1 MMKFLQ
7 TSSIRTTMNQPSKNN
22 IKIGG
27 ACGFWGDSSLGTEQ
41 LLQVPGIQYITY
53 DYLAELTL
61 AIMAGMRMKN
71 PEHGYALD
79 FIELMKK
86 ALPVAKAKG
95 IKIIANAGGLN
106 PASCAT
112 ALQKTMD
119 ELGHAIRIGVVSGDD
134 ATLTLG
140 QLRKEGVELKDQH
153 SNLPAPPFFL
163 TANAYLGA
171 FPVAAALDAGAD
183 IVITGRV
190 VDSAMVLGA
199 LVHEYKWQPTD
210 LDQLAQG
217 SLAGHIV
224 ECGAQATG
232 GLFTDWQSVPDWA
245 NIGYPVIDVA
255 ADGSFELSKPAG
267 TGGLVNKAVAT
278 EQLLYEIHD
287 PANYA
292 LPDVVCDFTTVQIDE
307 TAPNRVKIHG
317 AKGKAP
323 SDQYKVCATYPEG
336 FRCIGMLSIVGFDA
350 QAKAQRTAEAILER
364 TRAMFKRQ
372 GLSDY
377 TRTSI
382 EIIGSETDLGPHAK
396 VQLGH
401 EAMMRIA
408 ITHADKKAASIFS
421 REIAPAGTSY
431 APGTSGNFGLGR
443 PNVTP
448 LVKMFS
454 CFVPKSLQTP
464 KVLVAGLNL
473 DYVEPE
479 HPYSDTS
486 NNSVK
491 ASTKATITIP
501 AELLGKPLIA
511 IAHGRSGDKGNTSNV
526 GIVAR
531 KPEYWPLLQQLLKPK
546 HLHSYLSHL
555 VKGEIHTF
563 ELPQVQAFNIVMKEA
578 LDGGGMAS
586 MRNDPLGKGMA
597 QLLLNMKISEPS
609 SPV

>member
-1 MMKFLQ
+1 MSMP
-7 TSSIRTTMNQPSKNN
+7 TPNT

-27 ACGFWGDSSLGTEQ
+27 ACGFWGDSSQGTEQ
-41 LLQVPGIQYITY
+41 LLKVPGIQYITY

-79 FIELMKK
+79 FIDLMKK
-86 ALPVAKAKG
+86 ALPVAKSKG
-95 IKIIANAGGLN
+95 IRIIANAGGLN
-106 PASCAT
+106 PAGCAA
-112 ALQKTMD
+112 ALQQAMT
-119 ELGHAIRIGVVSGDD
+119 EAGHTIRIGVVSGDD
-134 ATLTLG
+134 ATGTLG
-140 QLRKEGVELKDQH
+140 QLRKDGVELRDQH
-153 SNLPAPPFFL
+153 SNQAAPPFFL

-171 FPVAAALDAGAD
+171 FPIAAALDAGAD

-199 LVHEYKWQPTD
+199 LVHEFKWQTTD
-210 LDQLAQG
+210 LNPLAQG

-232 GLFTDWQSVPDWA
+232 GLFTDWQQVPDWA
-245 NIGYPVIDVA
+245 NIGYPIVEVS
-255 ADGSFELSKPAG
+255 ADGSFELSKPEG

-292 LPDVVCDFTTVQIDE
+292 LPDVVCDFTTVNIEE
-307 TAPNRVKIHG
+307 TGSNRVRIYG
-317 AKGKAP
+317 ATGKAP
-323 SDQYKVCATYPEG
+323 SDLYKVCATYPEG

-350 QAKAQRTAEAILER
+350 HAKARRTGEAILER

-372 GLSDY
+372 GLADY

-382 EIIGSETDLGPHAK
+382 EIIGSETDLGPHAQ

-408 ITHADKKAASIFS
+408 ITHSDKKAAAIFS

-431 APGTSGNFGLGR
+431 APGTSGNFGMGR

-454 CFVPKSLQTP
+454 CFVPKHMQTAVVQVGGEP
-464 KVLVAGLNL
+464 VQYL
-473 DYVEPE
+473 EPE
-479 HPYSDTS
+479 HP
-486 NNSVK
+486 K
-491 ASTKATITIP
+491 ARVETRPITERSFGKVTVP
-501 AELLGKPLIA
+501 RELLGKPLIE
-511 IAHGRSGDKGNTSNV
+511 IAHGRSGDKGDTSNV

-531 KPEYWPLLQQLLKPK
+531 KPEYWALLQHLLRPENVKN
-546 HLHSYLSHL
+546 YLAHL

-563 ELPQVQAFNIVMKEA
+563 ELPQVQAFNLVMKEA
-578 LDGGGMAS
+578 LDGGGMTS

-597 QLLLNMKISEPS
+597 QVLLNMKITE
-609 SPV
+609 

>member
-1 MMKFLQ
+1 MSMP
-7 TSSIRTTMNQPSKNN
+7 TPNT

-27 ACGFWGDSSLGTEQ
+27 ACGFWGDSSQGTEQ
-41 LLQVPGIQYITY
+41 LLKVPGIQYITY

-79 FIELMKK
+79 FIDLMKK
-86 ALPVAKAKG
+86 ALPVAKSKG
-95 IKIIANAGGLN
+95 IRIIANAGGLN
-106 PASCAT
+106 PAGCAA
-112 ALQKTMD
+112 ALQQAMT
-119 ELGHAIRIGVVSGDD
+119 EAGHTIRIGVVSGDD
-134 ATLTLG
+134 ATGTLG
-140 QLRKEGVELKDQH
+140 QLRKDGVELRDQH
-153 SNLPAPPFFL
+153 SNQAAPPFFL

-171 FPVAAALDAGAD
+171 FPIAAALDAGAD

-199 LVHEYKWQPTD
+199 LVHEFKWQTTD
-210 LDQLAQG
+210 LNPLAQG

-232 GLFTDWQSVPDWA
+232 GLFTDWQQVPDWA
-245 NIGYPVIDVA
+245 NIGYPIVEVS
-255 ADGSFELSKPAG
+255 ADGSFELSKPEG

-292 LPDVVCDFTTVQIDE
+292 LPDVMCDFTTVNIEE
-307 TAPNRVKIHG
+307 TGSNRVRIYG
-317 AKGKAP
+317 ATGKAP
-323 SDQYKVCATYPEG
+323 SDLYKVCATYPEG

-350 QAKAQRTAEAILER
+350 HAKARRTGEAILER

-372 GLSDY
+372 GLADY

-382 EIIGSETDLGPHAK
+382 EIIGSETDLGPHAQ

-408 ITHADKKAASIFS
+408 ITHSDKKAAAIFS

-431 APGTSGNFGLGR
+431 APGTSGNFGMGR

-454 CFVPKSLQTP
+454 CFVPKHMQTAVVQVGGEP
-464 KVLVAGLNL
+464 VQYL
-473 DYVEPE
+473 EPE
-479 HPYSDTS
+479 HP
-486 NNSVK
+486 K
-491 ASTKATITIP
+491 ARVETHPITERSFGKVTVP
-501 AELLGKPLIA
+501 RELLGKPLIE
-511 IAHGRSGDKGNTSNV
+511 IAHGRSGDKGDTSNV

-531 KPEYWPLLQQLLKPK
+531 KPEYWALLQHLLRPENVKN
-546 HLHSYLSHL
+546 YLAHL

-563 ELPQVQAFNIVMKEA
+563 ELPQVQAFNLVMKEA
-578 LDGGGMAS
+578 LDGGGMTS

-597 QLLLNMKISEPS
+597 QVLLNMKITE
-609 SPV
+609 

>member
-1 MMKFLQ
+1 MPIPQ
-7 TSSIRTTMNQPSKNN
+7 S

-41 LLQVPGIQYITY
+41 LLKVPGIQYITY

-79 FIELMKK
+79 FIDLMKR
-86 ALPVAKAKG
+86 ALPAAKSKG

-106 PASCAT
+106 PAGCAA
-112 ALQKTMD
+112 ALQQAMT
-119 ELGHAIRIGVVSGDD
+119 EAGHTIRIGVVSGDD
-134 ATLTLG
+134 ATITLG
-140 QLRKEGVELKDQH
+140 QLRKYGVELRDQH
-153 SNLPAPPFFL
+153 SGQAAPPFFL

-171 FPVAAALDAGAD
+171 FPIAAALDAGAD

-199 LVHEYKWQPTD
+199 LVHEYRWQTTD

-232 GLFTDWQSVPDWA
+232 GLFTDWQRVPDWA
-245 NIGYPVIDVA
+245 NIGYPIVEVA
-255 ADGSFELSKPAG
+255 ADGSFELSKPEG

-292 LPDVVCDFTTVQIDE
+292 LPDVVCDFTTVNIEETGPSRVRID
-307 TAPNRVKIHG
+307 G
-317 AKGKAP
+317 ATGKAP

-350 QAKAQRTAEAILER
+350 QAKARRTGEAILER

-372 GLSDY
+372 GLADY

-382 EIIGSETDLGPHAK
+382 EIIGSETDLGPHAQ

-408 ITHADKKAASIFS
+408 ITHSDKKAAAIFS

-431 APGTSGNFGLGR
+431 APGTSGNFGMGR

-454 CFVPKSLQTP
+454 CFVPKHMQTAVV
-464 KVLVAGLNL
+464 KL
-473 DYVEPE
+473 DGESIGYQEPE
-479 HPYSDTS
+479 HPKPSAD
-486 NNSVK
+486 
-491 ASTKATITIP
+491 IP
-501 AELLGKPLIA
+501 HSAEKSLDNISIPGELLGKPLIE
-511 IAHGRSGDKGNTSNV
+511 IAHGRSGDKGDTSNV

-531 KPEYWPLLQQLLKPK
+531 KPEYWPLLQHLLRPENVKN
-546 HLHSYLSHL
+546 YLAHL
-555 VKGEIHTF
+555 VKGEVHTF
-563 ELPQVQAFNIVMKEA
+563 ELPQVQAFNLVMKEA
-578 LDGGGMAS
+578 LDGGGMTS

-597 QLLLNMKISEPS
+597 QVLLNMKITE
-609 SPV
+609 

>member
-1 MMKFLQ
+1 M
-7 TSSIRTTMNQPSKNN
+7 TMSMPTPNT

-27 ACGFWGDSSLGTEQ
+27 ACGFWGDSSQGTEQ
-41 LLQVPGIQYITY
+41 LLKVPGIQYITY

-79 FIELMKK
+79 FIDLMKK
-86 ALPVAKAKG
+86 ALPVAKSKG
-95 IKIIANAGGLN
+95 IRIIANAGGLN
-106 PASCAT
+106 PAGCAA
-112 ALQKTMD
+112 ALQQAMT
-119 ELGHAIRIGVVSGDD
+119 EAGHTIRIGVVSGDD
-134 ATLTLG
+134 ATGTLG
-140 QLRKEGVELKDQH
+140 QLRKDGVELRDQH
-153 SNLPAPPFFL
+153 SNQAAPPFFL

-171 FPVAAALDAGAD
+171 FPIAAALDAGAD

-199 LVHEYKWQPTD
+199 LVHEFKWQTTD
-210 LDQLAQG
+210 LNPLAQG

-232 GLFTDWQSVPDWA
+232 GLFTDWQQVPDWA
-245 NIGYPVIDVA
+245 NIGYPIVEVS
-255 ADGSFELSKPAG
+255 ADGSFELSKPEG

-292 LPDVVCDFTTVQIDE
+292 LPDVVCDFTTVNIEE
-307 TAPNRVKIHG
+307 TGSNRVRIYG
-317 AKGKAP
+317 ATGKAP
-323 SDQYKVCATYPEG
+323 SDLYKVCATYPEG

-350 QAKAQRTAEAILER
+350 HAKARRTGEAILER

-372 GLSDY
+372 GLADY

-382 EIIGSETDLGPHAK
+382 EIIGSETDLGPHAQ

-408 ITHADKKAASIFS
+408 ITHSDKKAAAIFS

-431 APGTSGNFGLGR
+431 APGTSGNFGMGR

-454 CFVPKSLQTP
+454 CFVPKHMQTAVVQVGGEP
-464 KVLVAGLNL
+464 VQYL
-473 DYVEPE
+473 EPE
-479 HPYSDTS
+479 HP
-486 NNSVK
+486 K
-491 ASTKATITIP
+491 ARVETHPITERSFEKVTVP
-501 AELLGKPLIA
+501 RELLGKPLIE
-511 IAHGRSGDKGNTSNV
+511 IAHGRSGDKGDTSNV

-531 KPEYWPLLQQLLKPK
+531 KPEYWALLQHLLRPENVKN
-546 HLHSYLSHL
+546 YLAHL

-563 ELPQVQAFNIVMKEA
+563 ELPQVQAFNLVMKEA
-578 LDGGGMAS
+578 LDGGGMTS

-597 QLLLNMKISEPS
+597 QVLLNMKITE
-609 SPV
+609 

>member
-1 MMKFLQ
+1 MSMP
-7 TSSIRTTMNQPSKNN
+7 TPNT

-41 LLQVPGIQYITY
+41 LLKVPGIQYITY

-79 FIELMKK
+79 FIDLMKRT
-86 ALPVAKAKG
+86 LPAAKSKG

-106 PASCAT
+106 PAGCAA
-112 ALQKTMD
+112 ALQQAMI
-119 ELGHAIRIGVVSGDD
+119 EAGHTIRIGVVSGDD
-134 ATLTLG
+134 ATGTLG
-140 QLRKEGVELKDQH
+140 QLRKDGVELRDQH
-153 SNLPAPPFFL
+153 SSQAAPPFFL

-171 FPVAAALDAGAD
+171 FPIAAALDAGAD

-199 LVHEYKWQPTD
+199 LVHEFKWQTTD
-210 LDQLAQG
+210 LNPLAQG

-232 GLFTDWQSVPDWA
+232 GLFTDWQQVPDWA
-245 NIGYPVIDVA
+245 NIGYPIVEVA
-255 ADGSFELSKPAG
+255 ADGSFELSKPEG

-292 LPDVVCDFTTVQIDE
+292 LPDVVCDFTTVNIEE
-307 TAPNRVKIHG
+307 TGPNRVRIYG
-317 AKGKAP
+317 ATGKAP
-323 SDQYKVCATYPEG
+323 SDLYKVCATYPEG

-350 QAKAQRTAEAILER
+350 HAKAKRTGETILER

-372 GLSDY
+372 GLADY

-382 EIIGSETDLGPHAK
+382 EIIGSETDLGPHAQ

-408 ITHADKKAASIFS
+408 ITHSDKKAAAIFS

-431 APGTSGNFGLGR
+431 APGTSGNFGMGR

-454 CFVPKSLQTP
+454 CFVPKHMQTAA
-464 KVLVAGLNL
+464 VQVGGENIQ
-473 DYVEPE
+473 YQEPE
-479 HPYSDTS
+479 HP
-486 NNSVK
+486 K
-491 ASTKATITIP
+491 ARAETHPTTEQSFDEITVP
-501 AELLGKPLIA
+501 RELLGKPLIE
-511 IAHGRSGDKGNTSNV
+511 IAHGRSGDKGDTSNV

-531 KPEYWPLLQQLLKPK
+531 KPEYWPVLRYLLRPENVKN
-546 HLHSYLSHL
+546 HLAHL
-555 VKGEIHTF
+555 VKGEVHTF
-563 ELPQVQAFNIVMKEA
+563 ELPQVQAFNLVMKEA
-578 LDGGGMAS
+578 LDGGGMTS

-597 QLLLNMKISEPS
+597 QVLLNIKITE
-609 SPV
+609 

>member
-1 MMKFLQ
+1 MSMP
-7 TSSIRTTMNQPSKNN
+7 TPNT

-27 ACGFWGDSSLGTEQ
+27 ACGFWGDSSQGTEQ
-41 LLQVPGIQYITY
+41 LLKVPGIQYITY

-79 FIELMKK
+79 FIDLMKK
-86 ALPVAKAKG
+86 ALPVAKSKG
-95 IKIIANAGGLN
+95 IRIIANAGGLN
-106 PASCAT
+106 PAGCAA
-112 ALQKTMD
+112 ALQQAMT
-119 ELGHAIRIGVVSGDD
+119 EAGHTIRIGVVSGDD
-134 ATLTLG
+134 ATGTLG
-140 QLRKEGVELKDQH
+140 QLRKDGVELRDQH
-153 SNLPAPPFFL
+153 SNQAAPPFFL

-171 FPVAAALDAGAD
+171 FPIAAALDAGAD

-199 LVHEYKWQPTD
+199 LVHEFKWQTTD
-210 LDQLAQG
+210 LNPLSQG

-232 GLFTDWQSVPDWA
+232 GLFTDWQQVPDWA
-245 NIGYPVIDVA
+245 NIGYPIVEVS
-255 ADGSFELSKPAG
+255 ADGSFELSKPEG

-292 LPDVVCDFTTVQIDE
+292 LPDVVCDFTTVNIEE
-307 TAPNRVKIHG
+307 TGSNRVRIYG
-317 AKGKAP
+317 ATGKAP
-323 SDQYKVCATYPEG
+323 SDLYKVCATYPEG

-350 QAKAQRTAEAILER
+350 HAKARRTGEAILER

-372 GLSDY
+372 GLADY

-382 EIIGSETDLGPHAK
+382 EIIGSETDLGPHAQ

-408 ITHADKKAASIFS
+408 ITHSDKKAAAIFS

-431 APGTSGNFGLGR
+431 APGTSGNFGMGR

-454 CFVPKSLQTP
+454 CFVPKHMQTAVVQVGGEP
-464 KVLVAGLNL
+464 VQYL
-473 DYVEPE
+473 EPE
-479 HPYSDTS
+479 HP
-486 NNSVK
+486 K
-491 ASTKATITIP
+491 ARVETHPITERSFEKVTVP
-501 AELLGKPLIA
+501 RELLGKSLIE
-511 IAHGRSGDKGNTSNV
+511 IAHGRSGDKGDTSNV

-531 KPEYWPLLQQLLKPK
+531 KPEYWALLQHLLRPENVKN
-546 HLHSYLSHL
+546 YLAHL

-563 ELPQVQAFNIVMKEA
+563 ELPQVQAFNLVMKEA
-578 LDGGGMAS
+578 LDGGGMTS

-597 QLLLNMKISEPS
+597 QVLLNMKITE
-609 SPV
+609 

>member
-1 MMKFLQ
+1 MPIPQ
-7 TSSIRTTMNQPSKNN
+7 S

-41 LLQVPGIQYITY
+41 LLKVPGIQYITY

-79 FIELMKK
+79 FIDLMKR
-86 ALPVAKAKG
+86 ALPAAKSKG

-106 PASCAT
+106 PAGCAA
-112 ALQKTMD
+112 ALQQAMT
-119 ELGHAIRIGVVSGDD
+119 EAGHTIQIGVVSGDD
-134 ATLTLG
+134 ATITLG
-140 QLRKEGVELKDQH
+140 QLRKDGVELRDQH
-153 SNLPAPPFFL
+153 SGQAAPPFFL

-171 FPVAAALDAGAD
+171 FPIAAALDAGAD

-199 LVHEYKWQPTD
+199 LVHEYRWQTTD

-232 GLFTDWQSVPDWA
+232 GLFTDWQRVPDWA
-245 NIGYPVIDVA
+245 NIGYPIVEVA
-255 ADGSFELSKPAG
+255 ADGSFELSKPEG

-292 LPDVVCDFTTVQIDE
+292 LPDVVCDFTMVKIEE
-307 TAPNRVKIHG
+307 TGPNRVRIDG
-317 AKGKAP
+317 ATGKAP

-350 QAKAQRTAEAILER
+350 QAKARRTGEAILER

-372 GLSDY
+372 GLADY

-382 EIIGSETDLGPHAK
+382 EIIGSETDLGPHAQ

-408 ITHADKKAASIFS
+408 ITHSDKKAAAIFS

-431 APGTSGNFGLGR
+431 APGTSGNFGMGR

-454 CFVPKSLQTP
+454 CFVPKHMQTAVV
-464 KVLVAGLNL
+464 KLGGESIG
-473 DYVEPE
+473 YQEPE
-479 HPYSDTS
+479 HPKPSAD
-486 NNSVK
+486 
-491 ASTKATITIP
+491 IP
-501 AELLGKPLIA
+501 HSAEKSLDNISIPGELLGKPLIE
-511 IAHGRSGDKGNTSNV
+511 IAHGRSGDKGDTSNV

-531 KPEYWPLLQQLLKPK
+531 KPEYWPLLRHLLRPENVKN
-546 HLHSYLSHL
+546 YLAHL
-555 VKGEIHTF
+555 VKGEVHTF
-563 ELPQVQAFNIVMKEA
+563 ELPQVQAFNLVMKEA
-578 LDGGGMAS
+578 LDGGGMTS

-597 QLLLNMKISEPS
+597 QVLLKMKITE
-609 SPV
+609 

>member
-1 MMKFLQ
+1 MSMP
-7 TSSIRTTMNQPSKNN
+7 TPNT

-27 ACGFWGDSSLGTEQ
+27 ACGFWGDSSQGTEQ
-41 LLQVPGIQYITY
+41 LLKVPGIQYITY

-79 FIELMKK
+79 FIDLMKK
-86 ALPVAKAKG
+86 ALPVAKSKG
-95 IKIIANAGGLN
+95 IRIIANAGGLN
-106 PASCAT
+106 PAGCAA
-112 ALQKTMD
+112 ALQQAMT
-119 ELGHAIRIGVVSGDD
+119 EAGHTIRIGVVSGDD
-134 ATLTLG
+134 ATGTLG
-140 QLRKEGVELKDQH
+140 QLRKDGVELRDQH
-153 SNLPAPPFFL
+153 SNQAAPPFFL

-171 FPVAAALDAGAD
+171 FPIAAALDAGAD

-199 LVHEYKWQPTD
+199 LVHEFKWQTTD
-210 LDQLAQG
+210 LNPLAQG

-232 GLFTDWQSVPDWA
+232 GLFTDWQQVPDWA
-245 NIGYPVIDVA
+245 NIGYPIVEVS
-255 ADGSFELSKPAG
+255 ADGSFELSKPEG

-292 LPDVVCDFTTVQIDE
+292 LPDVVCDFTTVNIEE
-307 TAPNRVKIHG
+307 TGSNRVRIYG
-317 AKGKAP
+317 ATGKAP
-323 SDQYKVCATYPEG
+323 SDLYKVCATYPEG

-350 QAKAQRTAEAILER
+350 HAKARRTGEAILER

-372 GLSDY
+372 GLADY

-382 EIIGSETDLGPHAK
+382 EIIGSETDLGPHAQ

-408 ITHADKKAASIFS
+408 ITHSDKKAAAIFS

-431 APGTSGNFGLGR
+431 APGTSGNFGMGR

-454 CFVPKSLQTP
+454 CFVPKHMQTAVVQVGGEP
-464 KVLVAGLNL
+464 IQYL
-473 DYVEPE
+473 EPE
-479 HPYSDTS
+479 HP
-486 NNSVK
+486 K
-491 ASTKATITIP
+491 ARVETHPITERSFEKVTVP
-501 AELLGKPLIA
+501 RELLGKPLIE
-511 IAHGRSGDKGNTSNV
+511 IAHGRSGDKGDTSNV

-531 KPEYWPLLQQLLKPK
+531 KPEYWALLQHLLRPENVKN
-546 HLHSYLSHL
+546 YLAHL

-563 ELPQVQAFNIVMKEA
+563 ELPQVQAFNLVMKEA
-578 LDGGGMAS
+578 LDGGGMTS

-597 QLLLNMKISEPS
+597 QVLLNMKITE
-609 SPV
+609 

>member
-1 MMKFLQ
+1 MMNFVPTSQ
-7 TSSIRTTMNQPSKNN
+7 TTPTMNQPSKNN

-41 LLQVPGIQYITY
+41 LLQVPGMQYITY

-86 ALPVAKAKG
+86 ALPVAKSKG

-119 ELGHAIRIGVVSGDD
+119 EMGQTVRIGVVSGDD
-134 ATLTLG
+134 ATLTLA
-140 QLRKEGVELKDQH
+140 QLRKEGVELNDQH
-153 SNLPAPPFFL
+153 SHQPAPPFFL

-171 FPVAAALDAGAD
+171 FPITAALDAGAD

-245 NIGYPVIDVA
+245 NIGYPIVDVA
-255 ADGSFELSKPAG
+255 ADGSFELSKPEG

-292 LPDVVCDFTTVQIDE
+292 LPDVVCDFTTVHIEE

-323 SDQYKVCATYPEG
+323 SKQYKVCATYPEG

-350 QAKAQRTAEAILER
+350 QAKAQRTGESILER

-372 GLSDY
+372 GLGDY

-382 EIIGSETDLGPHAK
+382 EIIGSETDLGPHAT
-396 VQLGH
+396 VQLGR
-401 EAMMRIA
+401 EAMLRIA
-408 ITHADKKAASIFS
+408 IAHTDKKAASIFS

-431 APGTSGNFGLGR
+431 APGTSGNFGMGR

-454 CFVPKSLQTP
+454 CFVPKHLQTP
-464 KVLVAGLNL
+464 KVQVAGLNL
-473 DYVEPE
+473 DYQEPE
-479 HPYSDTS
+479 HPE
-486 NNSVK
+486 NNMENDANNNATASQSVK
-491 ASTKATITIP
+491 PISIP
-501 AELLGKPLIA
+501 AELMGKPLIA

-531 KPEYWPLLQQLLKPK
+531 KPEYWPLLQHLLQPAKVK
-546 HLHSYLSHL
+546 NHLAHL
-555 VKGEIHTF
+555 VKGEVHTF
-563 ELPQVQAFNIVMKEA
+563 ELPQVQAFNLVMKEA

-597 QLLLNMKISEPS
+597 QVLLNMTISD
-609 SPV
+609 

>member
-1 MMKFLQ
+1 MPIPQ
-7 TSSIRTTMNQPSKNN
+7 S

-41 LLQVPGIQYITY
+41 LLKVPGIQYITY

-79 FIELMKK
+79 FIDLMKR
-86 ALPVAKAKG
+86 ALPAAKSKG

-106 PASCAT
+106 PAGCAA
-112 ALQKTMD
+112 ALQQAMT
-119 ELGHAIRIGVVSGDD
+119 EAGHTIRIGVVSGDD
-134 ATLTLG
+134 ATITLG
-140 QLRKEGVELKDQH
+140 QLRKDGVELRDQH
-153 SNLPAPPFFL
+153 SGQAAPPFFL

-171 FPVAAALDAGAD
+171 FPIAAALDAGAD

-199 LVHEYKWQPTD
+199 LVHEYRWQTTD

-232 GLFTDWQSVPDWA
+232 GLFTDWQRVPDWA
-245 NIGYPVIDVA
+245 NIGYPIVEVA
-255 ADGSFELSKPAG
+255 ADGSFELSKPEG

-292 LPDVVCDFTTVQIDE
+292 LPDVVCDFTTVNIEETGPSRVRID
-307 TAPNRVKIHG
+307 G
-317 AKGKAP
+317 ATGKAP
-323 SDQYKVCATYPEG
+323 IDQYKVCATYPEG

-350 QAKAQRTAEAILER
+350 QAKAKRTGEAILER
-364 TRAMFKRQ
+364 TRAMFKQQ
-372 GLSDY
+372 GLADY

-382 EIIGSETDLGPHAK
+382 EIIGSETDLGPHAQ

-408 ITHADKKAASIFS
+408 ITHSDKKAAAIFS

-431 APGTSGNFGLGR
+431 APGTSGNFGMGR

-454 CFVPKSLQTP
+454 CFVPKHMQTAVV
-464 KVLVAGLNL
+464 KLGGESIG
-473 DYVEPE
+473 YQEPE
-479 HPYSDTS
+479 HPKPSAD
-486 NNSVK
+486 
-491 ASTKATITIP
+491 IP
-501 AELLGKPLIA
+501 HSAEKSLDNISIPGELLGKPLIE
-511 IAHGRSGDKGNTSNV
+511 IAHGRSGDKGDTSNV

-531 KPEYWPLLQQLLKPK
+531 KPEYWPLLRHLLRPENVKN
-546 HLHSYLSHL
+546 YLAHL
-555 VKGEIHTF
+555 VKGEVHTF
-563 ELPQVQAFNIVMKEA
+563 ELPQVQAFNLVMKEA
-578 LDGGGMAS
+578 LDGGGMTS

-597 QLLLNMKISEPS
+597 QVLLNMKITE
-609 SPV
+609 

>member
-1 MMKFLQ
+1 MSMP
-7 TSSIRTTMNQPSKNN
+7 TPNT

-27 ACGFWGDSSLGTEQ
+27 ACGFWGDSSQSTEQ
-41 LLQVPGIQYITY
+41 LLRVPGIQYITY

-79 FIELMKK
+79 FIDLMKK
-86 ALPVAKAKG
+86 ALPVAKSKG
-95 IKIIANAGGLN
+95 IRIIANAGGLN
-106 PASCAT
+106 PAGCAA
-112 ALQKTMD
+112 ALQQAMT
-119 ELGHAIRIGVVSGDD
+119 EAGHTIRIGMVSGDD
-134 ATLTLG
+134 ATGTLG
-140 QLRKEGVELKDQH
+140 QLRKDGVELRDQH
-153 SNLPAPPFFL
+153 SNQAAPPFFL

-171 FPVAAALDAGAD
+171 FPIAAALDAGAD

-199 LVHEYKWQPTD
+199 LVHEFKWQTTD
-210 LDQLAQG
+210 LNPLAQG

-232 GLFTDWQSVPDWA
+232 GLFTDWQQVPDWA
-245 NIGYPVIDVA
+245 NIGYPIVEVS
-255 ADGSFELSKPAG
+255 ADGSFELSKPEG

-292 LPDVVCDFTTVQIDE
+292 LPDVVCDFTTVNIEE
-307 TAPNRVKIHG
+307 TGSNRVRIYG
-317 AKGKAP
+317 ATGKAP
-323 SDQYKVCATYPEG
+323 SDLYKVCATYPEG

-350 QAKAQRTAEAILER
+350 HAKARRTGEAILER

-372 GLSDY
+372 GLADY

-382 EIIGSETDLGPHAK
+382 EIIGSETDLGPHAQ

-408 ITHADKKAASIFS
+408 ITHSDKKAAAIFS

-431 APGTSGNFGLGR
+431 APGTSGNFGMGR

-454 CFVPKSLQTP
+454 CFVPKHMQTAVVQVGGEP
-464 KVLVAGLNL
+464 VQYL
-473 DYVEPE
+473 EPE
-479 HPYSDTS
+479 HP
-486 NNSVK
+486 K
-491 ASTKATITIP
+491 ARAETRPITERSFGKVTVP
-501 AELLGKPLIA
+501 RELLGKPLIE
-511 IAHGRSGDKGNTSNV
+511 IAHGRSGDKGDTSNV

-531 KPEYWPLLQQLLKPK
+531 KPEYWALLQHLLRPENVKN
-546 HLHSYLSHL
+546 YLAHL

-563 ELPQVQAFNIVMKEA
+563 ELPQVQAFNLVMKEA
-578 LDGGGMAS
+578 LDGGGMTS

-597 QLLLNMKISEPS
+597 QVLLNMKITE
-609 SPV
+609 

>member
-1 MMKFLQ
+1 MSMPNSN
-7 TSSIRTTMNQPSKNN
+7 T

-41 LLQVPGIQYITY
+41 LMKVPGIQYITY

-79 FIELMKK
+79 FIDLMKK

-95 IKIIANAGGLN
+95 IRIIANAGGLN
-106 PASCAT
+106 PAGCAA
-112 ALQKTMD
+112 ALQQAMT
-119 ELGHAIRIGVVSGDD
+119 EAGHTIRIGVVSGDD
-134 ATLTLG
+134 ATSTLG
-140 QLRKEGVELKDQH
+140 QLRKNGVELTDQH
-153 SNLPAPPFFL
+153 SGQTAPPFFL

-171 FPVAAALDAGAD
+171 FPIAAALDAGAD

-199 LVHEYKWQPTD
+199 LVHEFKWQASD

-232 GLFTDWQSVPDWA
+232 GLFTDWEQVPDWA
-245 NIGYPVIDVA
+245 NIGYPVIEVA
-255 ADGSFELSKPAG
+255 ANGSFELSKPEG

-292 LPDVVCDFTTVQIDE
+292 LPDVVCDFTTVNIEE
-307 TAPNRVKIHG
+307 TSPNRVKIWG
-317 AKGKAP
+317 ATGKAP
-323 SDQYKVCATYPEG
+323 SDLYKVCATYPEG

-350 QAKAQRTAEAILER
+350 HAKARRTGEAILER

-372 GLSDY
+372 GLADY

-382 EIIGSETDLGPHAK
+382 EVIGSETDLGPHAK
-396 VQLGH
+396 AQLGH
-401 EAMMRIA
+401 EAMLRIA
-408 ITHADKKAASIFS
+408 ITHTDKKAAAIFS

-431 APGTSGNFGLGR
+431 APGTSGNFGMGR

-454 CFVPKSLQTP
+454 CFVPKHLHSAVVQVSGEQIQYL
-464 KVLVAGLNL
+464 
-473 DYVEPE
+473 EPE
-479 HPYSDTS
+479 HPKVPTGDQAATAKAIQPV
-486 NNSVK
+486 SV
-491 ASTKATITIP
+491 P
-501 AELLGKPLIA
+501 PELIGKPLIE

-531 KPEYWPLLQQLLKPK
+531 KPEHWPLLQHLLRPEQVKG
-546 HLHSYLSHL
+546 YLAHL
-555 VKGEIHTF
+555 VKGEVHTF
-563 ELPQVQAFNIVMKEA
+563 ELPQVQAFNIVMQEA
-578 LDGGGMAS
+578 LDGGGMTS

-597 QLLLNMKISEPS
+597 QVLLNMKITE
-609 SPV
+609 

>member
-1 MMKFLQ
+1 MPIPQ
-7 TSSIRTTMNQPSKNN
+7 S

-41 LLQVPGIQYITY
+41 LLKVPGIQYITY

-79 FIELMKK
+79 FIDLMKR
-86 ALPVAKAKG
+86 ALPAAKSKG

-106 PASCAT
+106 PAGCAA
-112 ALQKTMD
+112 ALQQAMT
-119 ELGHAIRIGVVSGDD
+119 EAGHTIRIGVVSGDD
-134 ATLTLG
+134 ATITLG
-140 QLRKEGVELKDQH
+140 QLRKDGVELRDQH
-153 SNLPAPPFFL
+153 SGQAAPPFFL

-171 FPVAAALDAGAD
+171 FPIAAALDAGAD

-199 LVHEYKWQPTD
+199 LVHEYRWQTTD

-232 GLFTDWQSVPDWA
+232 GLFTDWQQVPDWA
-245 NIGYPVIDVA
+245 NIGYPIVEVA
-255 ADGSFELSKPAG
+255 ADGSFELSKPEG

-292 LPDVVCDFTTVQIDE
+292 LPDVVCDFTTVNIEETGPSRVRID
-307 TAPNRVKIHG
+307 G
-317 AKGKAP
+317 ATGKAP

-350 QAKAQRTAEAILER
+350 QAKATRTGEAILER
-364 TRAMFKRQ
+364 TRAMFKQQ
-372 GLSDY
+372 GLADY

-382 EIIGSETDLGPHAK
+382 EIIGSETDLGPHAQ

-408 ITHADKKAASIFS
+408 ITHSDKKAAAIFS

-431 APGTSGNFGLGR
+431 APGTSGNFGMGR

-454 CFVPKSLQTP
+454 CFVPKHMQTAVV
-464 KVLVAGLNL
+464 KLGGESIG
-473 DYVEPE
+473 YQEPE
-479 HPYSDTS
+479 HPKPSAD
-486 NNSVK
+486 
-491 ASTKATITIP
+491 IP
-501 AELLGKPLIA
+501 HSAEKSLDNISIPGELLGKPLIE
-511 IAHGRSGDKGNTSNV
+511 IAHGRSGDKGDTSNV

-531 KPEYWPLLQQLLKPK
+531 KPEYWPLLRHLLRPENVKN
-546 HLHSYLSHL
+546 YLAHL
-555 VKGEIHTF
+555 VKGEVHTF
-563 ELPQVQAFNIVMKEA
+563 ELPQVQAFNLVMNEA
-578 LDGGGMAS
+578 LDGGGMTS

-597 QLLLNMKISEPS
+597 QVLLNMKITE
-609 SPV
+609 

>member
-1 MMKFLQ
+1 MPIPQ
-7 TSSIRTTMNQPSKNN
+7 S

-41 LLQVPGIQYITY
+41 LLKVPGIQYITY

-79 FIELMKK
+79 FIDLMKR
-86 ALPVAKAKG
+86 ALPAAKSKG
-95 IKIIANAGGLN
+95 IRIIANAGGLN
-106 PASCAT
+106 PAGCAA
-112 ALQKTMD
+112 ALQQAMT
-119 ELGHAIRIGVVSGDD
+119 EAGHTIRIGVVSGDD
-134 ATLTLG
+134 ATITLG
-140 QLRKEGVELKDQH
+140 QLRKDGVELRDQH
-153 SNLPAPPFFL
+153 SGQAAPPFFL

-171 FPVAAALDAGAD
+171 FPIAAALDAGAD

-199 LVHEYKWQPTD
+199 LVHEYRWQTTD

-232 GLFTDWQSVPDWA
+232 GLFTDWQRVPDWA
-245 NIGYPVIDVA
+245 NIGYPIVEVA
-255 ADGSFELSKPAG
+255 ADGSFELSKPEG

-292 LPDVVCDFTTVQIDE
+292 LPDVVCDFTTVNIEETGPSRVRID
-307 TAPNRVKIHG
+307 G
-317 AKGKAP
+317 ATGKAP

-350 QAKAQRTAEAILER
+350 QAKARRTGEAILER

-372 GLSDY
+372 GLADY

-382 EIIGSETDLGPHAK
+382 EIIGSETDLGPHAQ

-408 ITHADKKAASIFS
+408 ITHSDKKAAAIFS

-431 APGTSGNFGLGR
+431 APGTSGNFGMGR

-454 CFVPKSLQTP
+454 CFVPKHMQTAVV
-464 KVLVAGLNL
+464 KLGGESIG
-473 DYVEPE
+473 YQEPE
-479 HPYSDTS
+479 HPKPSAD
-486 NNSVK
+486 
-491 ASTKATITIP
+491 IP
-501 AELLGKPLIA
+501 HSAEKSLDNISIPGELLGKPLIE
-511 IAHGRSGDKGNTSNV
+511 IAHGRSGDKGDTSNV

-531 KPEYWPLLQQLLKPK
+531 KPEYWPLLRHLLRPENVKN
-546 HLHSYLSHL
+546 YLAHL
-555 VKGEIHTF
+555 VKGEVHTF
-563 ELPQVQAFNIVMKEA
+563 ELPQVQAFNLVMKEA
-578 LDGGGMAS
+578 LDGGGMTS

-597 QLLLNMKISEPS
+597 QVLLNMKITE
-609 SPV
+609 

>member
-1 MMKFLQ
+1 MSMP
-7 TSSIRTTMNQPSKNN
+7 TPNT

-27 ACGFWGDSSLGTEQ
+27 ACGFWGDSSQGTEQ
-41 LLQVPGIQYITY
+41 LLKVPGIQYITY

-79 FIELMKK
+79 FIDLMKK
-86 ALPVAKAKG
+86 ALPVAKSKG
-95 IKIIANAGGLN
+95 IRIIANAGGLN
-106 PASCAT
+106 PAGCAA
-112 ALQKTMD
+112 ALQQAMT
-119 ELGHAIRIGVVSGDD
+119 EAGHTIRIGVVSGDD
-134 ATLTLG
+134 ATGTLG
-140 QLRKEGVELKDQH
+140 QLRKDGVELRDQH
-153 SNLPAPPFFL
+153 SNQAAPPFFL

-171 FPVAAALDAGAD
+171 FPIAAALDAGAD

-199 LVHEYKWQPTD
+199 LVHEFKWQTTD
-210 LDQLAQG
+210 LNPLAQG

-232 GLFTDWQSVPDWA
+232 GLFTDWQQVPDWA
-245 NIGYPVIDVA
+245 NIGYPIVEVS
-255 ADGSFELSKPAG
+255 ADGSFELSKPEG

-292 LPDVVCDFTTVQIDE
+292 LPDVVCDFTTVNIEE
-307 TAPNRVKIHG
+307 TGSNRVRIYG
-317 AKGKAP
+317 ATGKAP
-323 SDQYKVCATYPEG
+323 SDLYKVCATYPEG

-350 QAKAQRTAEAILER
+350 HAKARRTGEAILER

-372 GLSDY
+372 GLADY

-382 EIIGSETDLGPHAK
+382 EIIGSETDLGPHAQ

-408 ITHADKKAASIFS
+408 ITHSDKKAAAIFS

-431 APGTSGNFGLGR
+431 APGTSGNFGMGR

-454 CFVPKSLQTP
+454 CFVPKHMQTAVVQVGGEP
-464 KVLVAGLNL
+464 VQYL
-473 DYVEPE
+473 EPE
-479 HPYSDTS
+479 HP
-486 NNSVK
+486 K
-491 ASTKATITIP
+491 ARVETHPITERSFEKVTVP
-501 AELLGKPLIA
+501 RELLGKPLIE
-511 IAHGRSGDKGNTSNV
+511 IAHGRSGDKGDTSNV

-531 KPEYWPLLQQLLKPK
+531 KPEYWALLQHLLRPENVKN
-546 HLHSYLSHL
+546 YLAHL

-563 ELPQVQAFNIVMKEA
+563 ELPQVQAFNLVMKEA
-578 LDGGGMAS
+578 LDGGGMTS

-597 QLLLNMKISEPS
+597 QVLLNMKITE
-609 SPV
+609 

>member
-1 MMKFLQ
+1 MPIPQ
-7 TSSIRTTMNQPSKNN
+7 S

-41 LLQVPGIQYITY
+41 LLKVPGIQYITY

-79 FIELMKK
+79 FIDLMKR
-86 ALPVAKAKG
+86 ALPAAKSKG
-95 IKIIANAGGLN
+95 IRIIANAGGLN
-106 PASCAT
+106 PAGCAA
-112 ALQKTMD
+112 ALQQAMT
-119 ELGHAIRIGVVSGDD
+119 EAGHTIRIGVVSGDD
-134 ATLTLG
+134 ATITLG
-140 QLRKEGVELKDQH
+140 QLRKDGVELRDQH
-153 SNLPAPPFFL
+153 SGQAAPPFFL

-171 FPVAAALDAGAD
+171 FPIAAALDAGAD

-199 LVHEYKWQPTD
+199 LVHEYRWQTTD

-232 GLFTDWQSVPDWA
+232 GLFTDWQRVPDWA
-245 NIGYPVIDVA
+245 NIGYPIVEVA
-255 ADGSFELSKPAG
+255 ADGSFELSKPEG

-292 LPDVVCDFTTVQIDE
+292 LPDVVCDFTTVNIEETGPSRVRID
-307 TAPNRVKIHG
+307 G
-317 AKGKAP
+317 ATGKAP

-350 QAKAQRTAEAILER
+350 QAKARRTGEAILER

-372 GLSDY
+372 GLADY

-382 EIIGSETDLGPHAK
+382 EIIGSETDLGPHAQ

-408 ITHADKKAASIFS
+408 ITHSDKKAAAIFS

-431 APGTSGNFGLGR
+431 APGTSGNFGMGR

-454 CFVPKSLQTP
+454 CFVPKHMQTAVV
-464 KVLVAGLNL
+464 KL
-473 DYVEPE
+473 DGESIGYQEPE
-479 HPYSDTS
+479 HPKPSAD
-486 NNSVK
+486 
-491 ASTKATITIP
+491 IP
-501 AELLGKPLIA
+501 HSAEKSLDNISIPGELLGKPLIE
-511 IAHGRSGDKGNTSNV
+511 IAHGRSGDKGDTSNV

-531 KPEYWPLLQQLLKPK
+531 KPEYWSLLRHLLRPENVKN
-546 HLHSYLSHL
+546 YLAHL
-555 VKGEIHTF
+555 VKGEVHTF
-563 ELPQVQAFNIVMKEA
+563 ELPQVQAFNLVMKEA
-578 LDGGGMAS
+578 LDGGGMTS

-597 QLLLNMKISEPS
+597 QVLLNMKITE
-609 SPV
+609 

>member
-1 MMKFLQ
+1 MPIPQ
-7 TSSIRTTMNQPSKNN
+7 S

-41 LLQVPGIQYITY
+41 LLKVPGIQYITY

-79 FIELMKK
+79 FIDLMKR
-86 ALPVAKAKG
+86 ALPAAKSKG

-106 PASCAT
+106 PAGCAA
-112 ALQKTMD
+112 ALQQAMT
-119 ELGHAIRIGVVSGDD
+119 EAGHTIRIGVVSGDD
-134 ATLTLG
+134 ATITLG
-140 QLRKEGVELKDQH
+140 QLRKYGVELRDQH
-153 SNLPAPPFFL
+153 SGQAAPPFFL

-171 FPVAAALDAGAD
+171 FPIAAALDAGAD

-199 LVHEYKWQPTD
+199 LVHEYRWQTTD

-232 GLFTDWQSVPDWA
+232 GLFTDWQRVPDWA
-245 NIGYPVIDVA
+245 NIGYPIVEVA
-255 ADGSFELSKPAG
+255 ADGSFELSKPEG

-292 LPDVVCDFTTVQIDE
+292 LPDVVCDFTTVNIEETGPSRVRID
-307 TAPNRVKIHG
+307 G
-317 AKGKAP
+317 ATGKAP

-350 QAKAQRTAEAILER
+350 QAKARRTGEAILER

-372 GLSDY
+372 GLADY

-382 EIIGSETDLGPHAK
+382 EIIGSETDLGPHAQ

-408 ITHADKKAASIFS
+408 ITHSDKKAAAIFS

-431 APGTSGNFGLGR
+431 APGTSGNFGMGR

-454 CFVPKSLQTP
+454 CFVPKHMQTAVV
-464 KVLVAGLNL
+464 KLGGESIG
-473 DYVEPE
+473 YQEPE
-479 HPYSDTS
+479 HPKPSAD
-486 NNSVK
+486 
-491 ASTKATITIP
+491 IP
-501 AELLGKPLIA
+501 HSAEKSLDNISIPGELLGKPLIE
-511 IAHGRSGDKGNTSNV
+511 IAHGRSGDKGDTSNV

-531 KPEYWPLLQQLLKPK
+531 KPEYWPLLRHLLRPENVKN
-546 HLHSYLSHL
+546 YLAHL
-555 VKGEIHTF
+555 VKGEVHTF
-563 ELPQVQAFNIVMKEA
+563 ELPQVQAFNLVMKEA
-578 LDGGGMAS
+578 LDGGGMTS

-597 QLLLNMKISEPS
+597 QVLLNMKITE
-609 SPV
+609 